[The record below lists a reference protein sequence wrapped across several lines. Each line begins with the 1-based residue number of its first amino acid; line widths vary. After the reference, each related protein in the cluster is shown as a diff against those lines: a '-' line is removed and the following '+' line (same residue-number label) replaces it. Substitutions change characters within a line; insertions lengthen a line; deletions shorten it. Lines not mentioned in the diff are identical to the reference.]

1 MTRLGHHEALGALD
15 RDGQLGEAFSGLSR
29 GGFIAAAVA
38 GVGGFGAA
46 LAATAPAAAAGE
58 DDIAVLRFLLRLKQ
72 MQAVFYTQAERVGAI
87 SGRDLEAARVIGAAE
102 RASAQGLA
110 RRLGKGAPP
119 VPTFDFQGATEDRER
134 FLRTAVALEDLGAA
148 AIQGAV
154 AELQAPLLVVA
165 VASLDAPEAR
175 HAGWMRALAGVNPAP
190 RALDAPQTRLAVE
203 RVIASTGFVADAPTT
218 ETRGRPSFTG

>member
-1 MTRLGHHEALGALD
+1 MSRPGDPVGLGALD
-15 RDGQLGEAFSGLSR
+15 RDGELGESLAGLSR

-38 GVGGFGAA
+38 GVGGLGAA
-46 LAATAPAAAAGE
+46 LAAAAPAAAATD

-72 MQAVFYTQAERVGAI
+72 MQAVFYTQAERLGAI
-87 SGRDLEAARVIGAAE
+87 AGRDLEAARVIGAAE

-110 RRLGKGAPP
+110 RRLRQSASSA
-119 VPTFDFQGATEDRER
+119 PTFDFQGATEDRER
-134 FLRTAVALEDLGAA
+134 FLRTAVALEDLGTA

-165 VASLDAPEAR
+165 VAKLHPPEAR
-175 HAGWMRALAGVNPAP
+175 HAGWMRAVAGVNPAP

-203 RVIASTGFVADAPTT
+203 RVVVSTGFVADDPTT